1 MRLTRRYGSRLLCRH
16 VQPRADNAAFP
27 CPAMSTLAG
36 ALDEK
41 KPSIVPKR
49 EDNATSFK
57 EEEDVEM
64 DDAEY
69 HTELKE
75 DQEMD
80 DLFGND
86 EVEEAKTVKYVID
99 VEAFPVSLTPQ

>member
-1 MRLTRRYGSRLLCRH
+1 
-16 VQPRADNAAFP
+16 
-27 CPAMSTLAG
+27 MSTLAG

-41 KPSIVPKR
+41 RPSIVPKR
-49 EDNATSFK
+49 EENVTAFK

-69 HTELKE
+69 PAELKE

-86 EVEEAKTVKYVID
+86 EVEEAKTVKYGINVD
-99 VEAFPVSLTPQ
+99 AFSVGLMPQ